1 MTEPHNSLLNSP
13 RSLSNVEKYLP
24 YIYPLVMPILT
35 LFAYKIPVHSLQ
47 EALRY
52 WLFTGFLQSLLLW
65 VVKKAV
71 YSTAYHQIIRWL
83 IVAFVCFCMIVIY
96 LYLEYNFVH
105 FTEGFANPN
114 PWIPTV
120 RYSINIPIFIALLE
134 SFKSFNERS
143 RFHADNIALH
153 NENAKAQFNQLLQQI
168 NPHFLFNSLTTLQS
182 MMWSKDARTEEFI
195 IKLKEVYQ
203 QTLRKEKGTV
213 TLKEELD
220 FFNAYMYLMRLRQEE
235 AIFVEITISDASLMY
250 SIPTFTLQLLA
261 ENCIKHNIVS
271 KAEPLYIRLYQKDP
285 KSLTIS
291 NNYQPKEVKSESFG
305 IGLDN
310 LKKRYALAGIER
322 GVEIKQEGTIYETTI
337 QLF

>member
-1 MTEPHNSLLNSP
+1 MTDVLHRKP
-13 RSLSNVEKYLP
+13 SLSNAETYLP
-24 YIYPLVMPILT
+24 YIYPIFMPILT
-35 LFAYKIPVHSLQ
+35 LVAYKIPVHSVQ
-47 EALRY
+47 EGLRY
-52 WLFTGFLQSLLLW
+52 WLFTGFLQFMLFW

-71 YSTAYHQIIRWL
+71 YSTAYYQVIRWL
-83 IVAFVCFCMIVIY
+83 IAAFVCFCMIFIY

-114 PWIPTV
+114 KWIPTV

-143 RFHADNIALH
+143 RFNADNISLQ
-153 NENAKAQFNQLLQQI
+153 NENTKAQFNQLLQQI
-168 NPHFLFNSLTTLQS
+168 NPHFLFNSLTTLQA

-195 IKLKEVYQ
+195 IKLKDVYQ
-203 QTLRKEKGTV
+203 QTLRKEKGIV

-235 AIFVEITISDASLMY
+235 AIFLETQVSDAALAY
-250 SIPTFTLQLLA
+250 HLPTFTLQLLA

-271 KAEPLYIRLYQKDP
+271 KEQPLYIRLYQKDP
-285 KSLTIS
+285 KSLTVS
-291 NNYQPKEVKSESFG
+291 NNYQPKEVKVESFG

-310 LKKRYALAGIER
+310 LKKRYALAGIEQ
-322 GVEIKQEGTIYETTI
+322 GVEIKQDDVLYEITIK
-337 QLF
+337 LS